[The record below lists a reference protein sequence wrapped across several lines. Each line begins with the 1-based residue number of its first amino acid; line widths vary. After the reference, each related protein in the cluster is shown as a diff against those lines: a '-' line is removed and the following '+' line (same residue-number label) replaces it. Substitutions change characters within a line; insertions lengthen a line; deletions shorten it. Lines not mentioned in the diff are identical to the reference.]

1 MARFVFSAFADEAGF
16 TLDEQIEALKRN
28 DIGFME
34 LRAVNGKNVLGHTEE
49 QLAEIRKQLDEAG
62 IRVSSVGS
70 PIGKY
75 PIEEDFAPH
84 YEKFLHCLKAAE
96 ILGTDKIRLFSFFVK
111 QDALKENREEVI
123 ARMQKMLDAARG
135 TGIAL
140 CHENESAIYGQMP
153 AEVKDL
159 LTTLPELRGI
169 FDAANFIMND
179 ADVKEGFEATVPSLE
194 YIHVKDAC
202 YADHAIVPAGEG
214 DGKWGEILL
223 AADEAMDG
231 VVYLTLEPHLRLFDA
246 FKDIDAH
253 SELKG
258 HHTFETATEAFDY
271 AVKALEKLLTSLGFK
286 KGENR
291 EWKR

>member
-1 MARFVFSAFADEAGF
+1 MAKFVFSAFADEAGSS
-16 TLDEQIEALKRN
+16 LDEQIAGLKRN
-28 DIGFME
+28 DIGFIE
-34 LRAVNGKNVLGHTEE
+34 IRAIGGKNVLDHTEE
-49 QLAEIRKQLDEAG
+49 ELIAIRKKLDEAD

-75 PIEEDFAPH
+75 AIDKDFAPH
-84 YEKFLHCLKAAE
+84 YEKFLHCLKAAK
-96 ILGTDKIRLFSFFVK
+96 ILGADKIRLFSFFVG
-111 QDALKENREEVI
+111 QDALKENRDEVI
-123 ARMQKMLDAARG
+123 ARLQKMLDAARG
-135 TGIAL
+135 TGIVL

-153 AEVKDL
+153 AEVKDI

-169 FDAANFIMND
+169 FDAANYIMND
-179 ADVKEGFEATVPSLE
+179 ADTIEGYEATAPSLE
-194 YIHVKDAC
+194 YVHIKDAC

-214 DGKWGEILL
+214 DGKLDTILS
-223 AADEAMDG
+223 AVDKAKEG

-271 AVKALEKLLTSLGFK
+271 AVQALEKLLTSLGFK

>member
-16 TLDEQIEALKRN
+16 TLEEQIEALKRN
-28 DIGFME
+28 DIGFIE

-49 QLAEIRKQLDEAG
+49 QLKAIRKQLDAAG

-75 PIEEDFAPH
+75 AIEKDAQPH
-84 YEKFLHCLKAAE
+84 YEQFLHCLRSAE
-96 ILGTDKIRLFSFFVK
+96 ILGADKIRLFSFFVK
-111 QDALKENREEVI
+111 QDALKENRDEVM
-123 ARMQKMLDAARG
+123 ARLSALLDAARG
-135 TGIAL
+135 TGITL
-140 CHENESAIYGQMP
+140 CHENESEIYGQMP
-153 AEVKDL
+153 AEVKDI
-159 LTTLPELRGI
+159 LTTLPEMRGI

-179 ADVKEGFEATVPSLE
+179 ADVKEGFEATLPSLE

-202 YADHAIVPAGEG
+202 YADKAIVPAGEG
-214 DGKWGEILL
+214 DGKWAEILL
-223 AADEAMDG
+223 AADEARDG
-231 VVYLTLEPHLRLFDA
+231 IVYLTLEPHLRLFDA
-246 FKDIDAH
+246 FKDIDSH

-258 HHTFETATEAFDY
+258 HHKFETATEAFDY
-271 AVKALEKLLTSLGFK
+271 AVKALENLLTSLGFK

>member
-1 MARFVFSAFADEAGF
+1 MAKFVFSAFADEAGF
-16 TLDEQIEALKRN
+16 TLEEQIAALKRN

-34 LRAVNGKNVLGHTEE
+34 VRAINGKNVLGHTEE
-49 QLAEIRKQLDEAG
+49 ELRAFRKQLDEAG
-62 IRVSSVGS
+62 IRVSSIGS

-75 PIEEDFAPH
+75 AIEKDALPH
-84 YEKFLHCLKAAE
+84 YEQFLHCLKAAE
-96 ILGTDKIRLFSFFVK
+96 IFGTNKIRLFSFFVK
-111 QDALKENREEVI
+111 QDVLKENRDEVI
-123 ARMQKMLDAARG
+123 ARMQKMLDAARER
-135 TGIAL
+135 GILL
-140 CHENESAIYGQMP
+140 CHENESEIYGQMP

-179 ADVKEGFEATVPSLE
+179 ADVKEGFEATLPSLE

-214 DGKWGEILL
+214 DGKWSEMLL
-223 AADEAMDG
+223 AANEARDG

-246 FKDIDAH
+246 FKDIDSH

-258 HHTFETATEAFDY
+258 HHKFETATEAFDY
-271 AVKALEKLLTSLGFK
+271 AVKALENLLTSLGFK

-291 EWKR
+291 EWKK

>member
-1 MARFVFSAFADEAGF
+1 MARFVFSAFADEAGSS
-16 TLDEQIEALKRN
+16 LDAQIEALKRN
-28 DIGFME
+28 DIGFIE
-34 LRAVNGKNVLGHTEE
+34 LRAIDGKGVLSHSEE
-49 QLAEIRKQLDEAG
+49 ELAAIREKLDAAG

-75 PIEEDFAPH
+75 PINEDFAPH
-84 YEKFLHCLKAAE
+84 YEQFLYCLKAAD
-96 ILGTDKIRLFSFFVK
+96 ILGADKIRLFSFFVD
-111 QDALKENREEVI
+111 QNALKEHREEVLS
-123 ARMQKMLDAARG
+123 RMQKMLDVARER
-135 TGIAL
+135 GITL
-140 CHENESAIYGQMP
+140 CHENETAVYGQMP
-153 AEVKDL
+153 AEVADL
-159 LTTLPELRGI
+159 LSSLQDLRGI
-169 FDAANFIMND
+169 FDAANYVMND
-179 ADVKEGFEATVPSLE
+179 ADALEGFAATLPSLE

-214 DGKWGEILL
+214 DGKWREVLL
-223 AADEAMDG
+223 AANEAKDG

-258 HHTFETATEAFDY
+258 HHTFETARESFDY
-271 AVKALEKLLTSLGFK
+271 AARALENLLTSLGFE

>member
-34 LRAVNGKNVLGHTEE
+34 LRAVDGKNVLGHTEE
-49 QLAEIRKQLDEAG
+49 QLMAIRKKLDEAG

-75 PIEEDFAPH
+75 PIGEDFAPH
-84 YEKFLHCLKAAE
+84 YEKFLHCLKAAK

-111 QDALKENREEVI
+111 QDELKENRDEVI
-123 ARMQKMLDAARG
+123 ARLEKMLKAAKDM
-135 TGIAL
+135 GITL
-140 CHENESAIYGQMP
+140 CHENESEIYGQMP
-153 AEVKDL
+153 AEVKDI

-179 ADVKEGFEATVPSLE
+179 ADVTEGFDATLPSLE

-223 AADEAMDG
+223 AANEARDG

-246 FKDIDAH
+246 FKDIDSH

-258 HHTFETATEAFDY
+258 HHKFDTATEAFDY
-271 AVKALEKLLTSLGFK
+271 AVKALEKLLTSLGFT